1 MAHSRWA
8 MMAMT
13 LAIAVP
19 LHAQPAAPAPA
30 PQTETDAYTRYE
42 LLAPGSHKF
51 RIIYEITASSPGAT
65 AYYNPIRP
73 GSVATDESVTD
84 RATGKPL
91 PFSVVPGG
99 IAKAGGVRGAKPDGE
114 YIEVKLARPVA
125 ADGGEGRV
133 LIDKTYADAKSY
145 YSEGDVIV
153 FDRPLGNKRN
163 SVILPAGY
171 ELLSCNYPAQVLQEV
186 DGRIKIA
193 FWNNTPAEAP
203 LLIKARPSPGLK
215 AAPSSVKAPLVERA
229 YQSREVTYFLQPPET
244 HSFDL
249 YHDYTETRPGV
260 GTYVNIVRPGSSASK
275 PSARNLDSGTP
286 LRWEML
292 KGEAILKASP
302 GEQGVTADTEAVV
315 FHFDPVKKGESAR
328 LRFSETYTDP
338 ERYGVSGDELV
349 WHRSFGRPLNTVV
362 LPAGWVLTNSSIPA
376 TIKQTDDGRTRLEY
390 INPRADEIDVIITAR
405 RRPS

>member
-1 MAHSRWA
+1 MAYSRWA
-8 MMAMT
+8 
-13 LAIAVP
+13 IAVMALAMARP
-19 LHAQPAAPAPA
+19 LHAQPTAPV

-42 LLAPGSHKF
+42 LLAPDSHKF
-51 RIIYEITASSPGAT
+51 RILYEITASSPGAT

-73 GSVATDESVTD
+73 GSIATDESVTD

-91 PFSVVPGG
+91 VFGVVPGDV
-99 IAKAGGVRGAKPDGE
+99 AKAGGVRSAKPDGE

-163 SVILPAGY
+163 AVILPAGY
-171 ELLSCNYPAQVLQEV
+171 ELVSCNYPAQVLQEA

-215 AAPSSVKAPLVERA
+215 AAPTSLAASLVERA
-229 YQSREVTYFLQPPET
+229 YQNREIVYFLQPPET

-260 GTYVNIVRPGSSASK
+260 GTYVNIVRAGSRASK
-275 PSARNLDSGTP
+275 PSARNLDTGAP

-292 KGEAILKASP
+292 KGDAILKVSP
-302 GEQGVTADTEAVV
+302 AEAGVTAETEAVV
-315 FHFDPVKKGESAR
+315 FHFDPVKAGESAR

-338 ERYGVSGDELV
+338 DRYGVTAGELV
-349 WHRSFGRPLNTVV
+349 WHRSLGRPLITVV

-405 RRPS
+405 QRPQ

>member
-1 MAHSRWA
+1 MAG
-8 MMAMT
+8 
-13 LAIAVP
+13 P
-19 LHAQPAAPAPA
+19 LHAQPTAPV

-42 LLAPGSHKF
+42 LLAPDSHKF
-51 RIIYEITASSPGAT
+51 RILYEITANSPGAT

-73 GSVATDESVTD
+73 GSIATDESVTD

-91 PFSVVPGG
+91 VFGVVPGDV
-99 IAKAGGVRGAKPDGE
+99 AKAGGVRSAKPDGE

-153 FDRPLGNKRN
+153 FNRPLGNKRN
-163 SVILPAGY
+163 AVILPAGY
-171 ELLSCNYPAQVLQEV
+171 ELVSCNYPAQVLQEA

-215 AAPSSVKAPLVERA
+215 AAPTSLAASLVERA
-229 YQSREVTYFLQPPET
+229 YQSREIVYFLQPPET

-260 GTYVNIVRPGSSASK
+260 GTYVNIVRAGSHASK
-275 PSARNLDSGTP
+275 PSARNLDTGAP

-292 KGEAILKASP
+292 KGDAILKVSP
-302 GEQGVTADTEAVV
+302 AETGVTAETEAVV
-315 FHFDPVKKGESAR
+315 FHFDPVKAGESAR

-338 ERYGVSGDELV
+338 DRYGVTAGELV
-349 WHRSFGRPLNTVV
+349 WHRSLGRPLNTVV

-405 RRPS
+405 QRPQ

>member
-1 MAHSRWA
+1 MARLKW
-8 MMAMT
+8 MMATAGLM
-13 LAIAVP
+13 IAVP
-19 LHAQPAAPAPA
+19 LHAQPAAPV
-30 PQTETDAYTRYE
+30 PQTESDAYTRYE
-42 LLAPGSHKF
+42 LLAPGSNKF

-73 GSVATDESVTD
+73 GSIATDESVTD

-91 PFSVVPGG
+91 VFGVVPGDV
-99 IAKAGGVRGAKPDGE
+99 AKAGGVRGAKPDGE

-171 ELLSCNYPAQVLQEV
+171 ELVSCNYPAQVLQEA

-203 LLIKARPSPGLK
+203 LLIKARPLARAQGRARRASGRRWSNARTRAARSPG
-215 AAPSSVKAPLVERA
+215 
-229 YQSREVTYFLQPPET
+229 FLQPPET
-244 HSFDL
+244 WHSFDL

-275 PSARNLDSGTP
+275 PSARNLDTGAP

-292 KGEAILKASP
+292 KGDAILKVAPS
-302 GEQGVTADTEAVV
+302 EKGVTAETEAVV
-315 FHFDPVKKGESAR
+315 FHFDPVKAGESAR
-328 LRFSETYTDP
+328 LRFSGNLYRSRTLW
-338 ERYGVSGDELV
+338 R
-349 WHRSFGRPLNTVV
+349 HR
-362 LPAGWVLTNSSIPA
+362 
-376 TIKQTDDGRTRLEY
+376 
-390 INPRADEIDVIITAR
+390 
-405 RRPS
+405 